1 MPKQKT
7 HKGMATRLRVT
18 RTGKVVHRKPN
29 KRHLL
34 SAKSAKRRRNLRRPT
49 TLSGGMAKV
58 ITRYMSTK

>member
-1 MPKQKT
+1 MPKMKT

-49 TLSGGMAKV
+49 TLGGRMAKI
-58 ITRYMSTK
+58 ITRLMGVK